1 MGVYKRDKA
10 FTEKLCSASA
20 EICYLCIMHRSLPVL
35 FVFFLS
41 KKGKNIVCNENC
53 L

>member
-20 EICYLCIMHRSLPVL
+20 EICYLCIIVL